1 MLSRRQFVRGS
12 VVGLTGLAAAGFAVD
27 GFLVEPQ
34 HAVAEHIEIKLKR
47 LPEAFDG
54 FRIAQ
59 LSDIH
64 FGPYMTR
71 PELDR
76 SVELAKQFKPDLVAL
91 TGDFV
96 SHPWH
101 QRNGREGAK
110 NAEPCA
116 DAFASWKS
124 VPILAVL
131 GNHDHWNNADLI
143 SEALEDRGI
152 EVLRN
157 GARLLEKDGQRFWIA
172 GVDDVLEGQ
181 ADLSRTTAGIP
192 AGEMTLLLA
201 HEPDYADLA
210 SKAGVDLQLSGHSHG
225 GQVRVPG
232 IGPIVLPEL
241 ARKYHTGLNQVGN
254 LQVYTTR
261 GIGVINPPVR
271 LNCPPEV
278 TLITLRMAR

>member
-1 MLSRRQFVRGS
+1 MVSRRQFVRGS
-12 VVGLTGLAAAGFAVD
+12 VAGLTGLAAAGFAVD
-27 GFLVEPQ
+27 GLLVEPQ
-34 HAVAEHIEIKLKR
+34 HAVAEHIEITLRR

-76 SVELAKQFKPDLVAL
+76 SVNLAKEFQPDVVAL

-96 SHPWH
+96 SHPWRQH
-101 QRNGREGAK
+101 NGLEGAK

-116 DAFASWKS
+116 DAFADWKGI
-124 VPILAVL
+124 PILAVL
-131 GNHDHWNNADLI
+131 GNHDHWNDADLVGG
-143 SEALEDRGI
+143 ALGERGI
-152 EVLRN
+152 EVMRN
-157 GARLLEKDGQRFWIA
+157 KARPVEKDGQRLWFA
-172 GVDDVLEGQ
+172 GVDDVLEGR
-181 ADLSRTTAGIP
+181 ADLSSTTAGIP
-192 AGEMTLLLA
+192 ANEATILLA
-201 HEPDYADLA
+201 HEPDYADVA
-210 SKAGVDLQLSGHSHG
+210 SKGGIDLQLSGHSHG

-232 IGPIVLPEL
+232 VGPIVLPQL

-278 TLITLRMAR
+278 TLITLKKAR

>member
-1 MLSRRQFVRGS
+1 MVSRRRFVGGS
-12 VVGLTGLAAAGFAVD
+12 LAGLAGLAAAASVVD
-27 GFLVEPQ
+27 GFLLEPQ
-34 HAVAEHIEIKLKR
+34 RAVAEHVEIKLPR

-76 SVELAKQFKPDLVAL
+76 AVNLAKEFKPSLVAL

-96 SHPWH
+96 SHPWRQH
-101 QRNGREGAK
+101 NGLEGAK

-116 DAFASWKS
+116 DAFADWKS

-131 GNHDHWNNADLI
+131 GNHDHWNDADLVGG
-143 SEALEDRGI
+143 ALAERGI
-152 EVLRN
+152 EVMRN
-157 GARLLEKDGQRFWIA
+157 KALPIEKDGQRLWIA
-172 GVDDVLEGQ
+172 GVDDVLEGW

-192 AGEMTLLLA
+192 ANEATILLA

-210 SKAGVDLQLSGHSHG
+210 SKAGIDLQLSGHSHG

-232 IGPIVLPEL
+232 VGPLVLPNL
-241 ARKYHTGLNQVGN
+241 ARKYHTGLNRVGN

-278 TLITLRMAR
+278 TLITLKKAR